1 MRALKAISNQNCF
14 FSENESLSN
23 CQGIFNYIFK
33 EEDDM
38 LEQKVEAFLKRNNM
52 NLDNKDILVGV
63 SGGPD
68 SLALLHYLWSLKE
81 ERNLQIVAGH
91 VDHMFRGN
99 ESYEDALFVK
109 DFCEKRGIPF
119 EMARINVPEYIERS
133 GKSPQ
138 AAARDCRYNFFKK
151 IMKKH
156 GLRFL
161 ALGHHGDDQI
171 ETILMR
177 LTRGSSG
184 TARAGISF
192 QRPFHDGMIIRPF
205 LGISRK
211 DIEKYCKRHRLEPRL
226 DPSNNKNIYVR
237 NRFRH
242 HVLPFLQSENPQV
255 HEHFQRFSEDLER
268 DEKYLQELTV
278 EKMNTV
284 IINKEQDRVTIDI
297 PAFRLL
303 PMPLQRRGIQLI
315 LYYLYKDIPASLS
328 AVHIDHVFSLLS
340 SSHPSGTLDFPN
352 NLTILRSYNQCH
364 FQFGIGQRKP
374 FRFEIA
380 EPGTVLLPNGRKIT
394 MEYTDKAFIDTDL
407 NSFVFNAKEV
417 PLPLIIRSR
426 KNGDRMTIK
435 GMKGSKKIKDI
446 FIDCK
451 IPLLERDEWPVV
463 TDQNG
468 TILWLPGLKKSNFIL
483 NENENSIYIKL
494 TYTNQ

>member
-1 MRALKAISNQNCF
+1 
-14 FSENESLSN
+14 
-23 CQGIFNYIFK
+23 
-33 EEDDM
+33 M
-38 LEQKVEAFLKRNNM
+38 LEQKVEAFLKRHHM
-52 NLDNKDILVGV
+52 NLVHKGILVGV

-68 SLALLHYLWSLKE
+68 SLALLHYLWGLKE

-91 VDHMFRGN
+91 VDHMFRGD

-109 DFCEKRGIPF
+109 DFCEQRGIPF
-119 EMARINVPEYIERS
+119 EMARINVPEYIEKT

-138 AAARDCRYNFFKK
+138 TAARDCRYNFFKK
-151 IMKKH
+151 TMKKR
-156 GLRFL
+156 GLRYL

-177 LTRGSSG
+177 LTRGSTG

-192 QRPFHDGMIIRPF
+192 RRPFDDGEIIRPF
-205 LGISRK
+205 LGINRQE
-211 DIEKYCKRHRLEPRL
+211 IEEYCKRHGLEPRL
-226 DPSNNKNIYVR
+226 DPSNHKNIYVR

-242 HVLPFLQSENPQV
+242 HVLPFLKTENQQV
-255 HEHFQRFSEDLER
+255 HEHFQRFSEDLES

-278 EKMNTV
+278 EKMKTV
-284 IINKEQDRVTIDI
+284 ILSKEQGRVTIDI
-297 PAFRLL
+297 PAFRSM

-315 LYYLYKDIPASLS
+315 LYYLYKEKPASLS

-352 NLTILRSYNQCH
+352 NLTIVRSYHQCH
-364 FQFGIGQRKP
+364 FQFGKSKRKP
-374 FRFEIA
+374 FQFEIA
-380 EPGTVLLPNGRKIT
+380 DPGIVLLPNGGKIT
-394 MEYTDKAFIDTDL
+394 MEYTNKDFSDKDL
-407 NSFVFNAKEV
+407 NCFVFNAKDV

-451 IPLLERDEWPVV
+451 IPLTERDEWPVV
-463 TDQNG
+463 TDRNG
-468 TILWLPGLKKSNFIL
+468 TILWLPGLKKSDL
-483 NENENSIYIKL
+483 PVHEDENSRYIKL
-494 TYTNQ
+494 TYTKQ